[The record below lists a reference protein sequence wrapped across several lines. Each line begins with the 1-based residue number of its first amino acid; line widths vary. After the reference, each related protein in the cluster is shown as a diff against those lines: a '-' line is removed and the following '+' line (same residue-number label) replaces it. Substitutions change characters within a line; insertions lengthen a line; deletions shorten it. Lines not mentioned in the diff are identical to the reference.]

1 MVWTR
6 LLPGVNTK
14 FLMIISRIAKVP
26 LPRVPVSTA
35 GTLESKFETNHAD
48 VGHESSVPHIYVLAD
63 AINCLIDAGYKLG
76 CDGELLPPKWAYE
89 AFKEADD

>member
-1 MVWTR
+1 
-6 LLPGVNTK
+6 
-14 FLMIISRIAKVP
+14 MIISRIAGLP

-35 GTLESKFETNHAD
+35 DTHRSRFETKAPLNGQELSGLHTC
-48 VGHESSVPHIYVLAD
+48 ELAE